1 MSSSTGRPHYF
12 LKQGPSLNSV
22 WTGWPPSKALELPI
36 SAPRAGNTDTCSSP
50 WLSWRCWW
58 SNFKSSYFHN
68 KHYIYLPSHPTPQ
81 HKLWSSGR
89 IGSACN
95 HWAISLYPV
104 PYGEGERIAIQ
115 PSLQCECTWSNFH
128 LSLRVEGGTWNPPSC
143 LPPCSSYFAA
153 LQSRTEDESAMRG
166 WRGKWGVEINRG
178 VDR

>member
-1 MSSSTGRPHYF
+1 MCVFVLSSVCTYRSQRSTVDVF
-12 LKQGPSLNSV
+12 LYWPSALFFE
-22 WTGWPPSKALELPI
+22 TGSLTELSLARVATQQALELPI
-36 SAPRAGNTDTCSSP
+36 SAPRAGNTDRCSSP

-95 HWAISLYPV
+95 HWAISPYPV
-104 PYGEGERIAIQ
+104 PYGEWERIAIQ

-128 LSLRVEGGTWNPPSC
+128 LSLTSGGGYLKSTILFTSMFKLLC
-143 LPPCSSYFAA
+143 CF
-153 LQSRTEDESAMRG
+153 T
-166 WRGKWGVEINRG
+166 K
-178 VDR
+178 